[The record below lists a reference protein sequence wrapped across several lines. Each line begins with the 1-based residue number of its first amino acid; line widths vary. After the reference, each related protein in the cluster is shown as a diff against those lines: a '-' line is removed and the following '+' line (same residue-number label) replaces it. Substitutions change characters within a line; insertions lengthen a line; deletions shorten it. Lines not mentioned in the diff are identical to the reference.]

1 MRLVRAKPRSPEYF
15 DGWYADMA
23 ASPVR
28 DEIMRRHLGLPSHL
42 LSTSGLT
49 GEGIAEVT
57 AELRLQPGDVLL
69 DLACGRG
76 GYGLEIAARTG
87 AGLIGVDFSGEALRQ
102 AREQA
107 RRLNQDA
114 RFEPGDLTATGLPAG
129 SAGAVLCIDAI
140 QFAEPPADAYRELR
154 RVLTPGG
161 RAVLTCWEPCD
172 RSDERVPAR
181 LRRVDLGAGLSAAG
195 FADVEV
201 RERPRW
207 RACERAMWEAGWPS
221 TLAATPRSAPSA
233 TRACAPWKPSPCSAA
248 SWLPRPPPDCPFF
261 ILDRQ
266 WPFRGCLPRPGRI
279 ECHYP
284 PRDGEGAVGRDCPDA
299 SPACRLRAR
308 RG

>member
-1 MRLVRAKPRSPEYF
+1 MQPKPRSREYF

-23 ASPVR
+23 ASPVI
-28 DEIMRRHLGLPSHL
+28 DEITRRHLGLPPQL

-57 AELRLQPGDVLL
+57 EELRLQPGDVLV

-76 GYGLEIAARTG
+76 GYGFEIAARTG
-87 AGLIGVDFSGEALRQ
+87 AGLMGVDFSVEALRQ

-114 RFEPGDLTATGLPAG
+114 RFVPGDLTATGLPAR
-129 SAGAVLCIDAI
+129 SADGVLCIDAI

-154 RVLTPGG
+154 RILTPGG
-161 RAVLTCWEPCD
+161 RAVLTCWEPYD

-181 LRRVDLGAGLSAAG
+181 LRRADLGAGLSAAG

-207 RACERAMWEAGWPS
+207 RACERAMWEAAVALDPRGDPALRS
-221 TLAATPRSAPSA
+221 FRDEGVRSLETFALLRRVMATATAP
-233 TRACAPWKPSPCSAA
+233 
-248 SWLPRPPPDCPFF
+248 
-261 ILDRQ
+261 
-266 WPFRGCLPRPGRI
+266 
-279 ECHYP
+279 
-284 PRDGEGAVGRDCPDA
+284 
-299 SPACRLRAR
+299 
-308 RG
+308 